1 MMGMTLLDRVVR
13 WGLDSDGDFY
23 GDERERLR
31 WYEGIATAASL
42 QWLAIPWAAA
52 VLVWPLG
59 RSSVLPLTVVLVLLI
74 IPMAMCTIYVRRR
87 RVDTEVHAWTG
98 QRVVWAVLGSLP
110 YVVFLIGALYVR
122 DPDSSTWLG
131 AIVGA
136 AFGGTAGIIAT
147 AAGIRR
153 RRRQEALA
161 AAGGDED

>member
-1 MMGMTLLDRVVR
+1 MTLLDRVVR
-13 WGLDSDGDFY
+13 WNLDFDGNGDIY

-52 VLVWPLG
+52 ALVWPLG
-59 RSSVLPLTVVLVLLI
+59 KPSVLPLTIVLVLLV
-74 IPMAMCTIYVRRR
+74 IPMVLCTVYVRRR

-98 QRVVWAVLGSLP
+98 KRVLWSVLGSLP
-110 YVVFLIGALYVR
+110 YVIFVIGALYAH
-122 DPDSSTWLG
+122 DPESSTWLG

-136 AFGGTAGIIAT
+136 VFGGTIGIVASVVR
-147 AAGIRR
+147 IRR

-161 AAGGDED
+161 AASGDED

>member
-1 MMGMTLLDRVVR
+1 MTLLDRVVR
-13 WGLDSDGDFY
+13 WGLDPDGDFY

-59 RSSVLPLTVVLVLLI
+59 RSSVLPLTVVLILLI
-74 IPMAMCTIYVRRR
+74 VPMAMCTVYVRRR
-87 RVDTEVHAWTG
+87 RVDTEAQAWTG
-98 QRVVWAVLGSLP
+98 KRIVWGVLGSLP
-110 YVVFLIGALYVR
+110 YVVFTIGALYVR
-122 DPDSSTWLG
+122 EPESSTWLG

-136 AFGGTAGIIAT
+136 TFGGGAAIIVT